1 MKQEK
6 EIGIDEA
13 EKYKSEMILFRN
25 VILEEDYFTN
35 IYDKYREIRSF
46 IKENMTSLDILDDKV
61 KFPEIIKLCVG
72 YNSLNLFAEIEKK
85 VYNRKV

>member
-6 EIGIDEA
+6 ELGIDEV
-13 EKYKSEMILFRN
+13 EKLKSEMNTFRN

-35 IYDKYREIRSF
+35 IYNKYREIRSF
-46 IKENMTSLDILDDKV
+46 IKENMTSIDILDDKE

>member
-1 MKQEK
+1 
-6 EIGIDEA
+6 
-13 EKYKSEMILFRN
+13 
-25 VILEEDYFTN
+25 
-35 IYDKYREIRSF
+35 
-46 IKENMTSLDILDDKV
+46 MTSLDILDDKV